1 MGKPKAWRRGRNPL
15 KSKSISVVNINSA
28 GIDIGSE
35 ENWVAVP
42 NDRDTESVRRF
53 GCFTSDIASMAD
65 WLKECGITSVAME
78 STGVYWIPVFQFLEE
93 KGFDVVLVNARDI
106 KNVPGRKTDQKDC
119 QWIQQLHMYGLLRG
133 SFRPESQVC
142 HLRTLVRQRDVL
154 VKNSGQHIQRMQKA
168 LTQMNVQLHKV
179 ISDITGVTGL
189 RILDAVIDGERDPQ
203 KLAALAHVRIKCSR
217 KTIAQALEGDWNVEQ
232 IFCLKQELEAYRFFS
247 SQIISCE
254 EQIRSCLDMFDNA
267 DTVSNENSDE
277 VKKKQYYKPVSFD
290 LVEHLRRIIGFDLT
304 TVPGINGLMLLTLLS
319 EVGIDM
325 SKWATE
331 RHFSSWLGLSPNHKI
346 SGGKILGRQSR
357 KVINRAASALR
368 LAAQSAG
375 QTPTALGAFYRR
387 LKGRV
392 GPSKAIT
399 ATARKLACIYYRCLK
414 NGAEYVELGM
424 KYYETKYENRL
435 INNLRKRA
443 EKLGMKIVPID
454 NQTEDIALCQST

>member
-1 MGKPKAWRRGRNPL
+1 MGKQKAWRRGRNPL
-15 KSKSISVVNINSA
+15 KSKSISVVNIDAA

-42 NDRDTESVRRF
+42 SDRDRESIRRF
-53 GCFTSDIASMAD
+53 GCFTAEISAMAD
-65 WLKECGITSVAME
+65 WLQECGITSVAME
-78 STGVYWIPVFQFLEE
+78 STGVYWIPVFQFLEDR
-93 KGFDVVLVNARDI
+93 GFEVILVNARDI

-189 RILDAVIDGERDPQ
+189 RILDAIIEGERDPQ
-203 KLAALAHVRIKCSR
+203 KLADLAHVRIKSSR
-217 KTIAQALEGDWNVEQ
+217 KTIAKALEGDWHREH
-232 IFCLKQELEAYRFFS
+232 IFCLKQELDAYRFFS
-247 SQIISCE
+247 SQVINCE
-254 EQIRSCLDMFDNA
+254 EQIRRSLDMFDSADMDPKENRNA
-267 DTVSNENSDE
+267 A
-277 VKKKQYYKPVSFD
+277 KKKQSYNAVSFD
-290 LVEHLRRIIGFDLT
+290 LVDYLHRIIGFDLT
-304 TVPGINGLMLLTLLS
+304 TVPGINGLMLLTLIS

-325 SKWATE
+325 NKWATE
-331 RHFSSWLGLSPNHKI
+331 RHFSAWLGLSPNHKI

-375 QTPTALGAFYRR
+375 QTSTALGAFYRR

-414 NGAEYVELGM
+414 NGAVYVEMGM
-424 KYYETKYENRL
+424 KYYEDKYENRL
-435 INNLRKRA
+435 INNLRKKA
-443 EKLGMKIVPID
+443 EKLGMKIVPI
-454 NQTEDIALCQST
+454 NTEPETVATCLLL

>member
-1 MGKPKAWRRGRNPL
+1 
-15 KSKSISVVNINSA
+15 
-28 GIDIGSE
+28 
-35 ENWVAVP
+35 
-42 NDRDTESVRRF
+42 
-53 GCFTSDIASMAD
+53 
-65 WLKECGITSVAME
+65 
-78 STGVYWIPVFQFLEE
+78 
-93 KGFDVVLVNARDI
+93 
-106 KNVPGRKTDQKDC
+106 
-119 QWIQQLHMYGLLRG
+119 
-133 SFRPESQVC
+133 
-142 HLRTLVRQRDVL
+142 
-154 VKNSGQHIQRMQKA
+154 MQKA

-454 NQTEDIALCQST
+454 NQTEDIAVCQST